1 MNAKL
6 SGVQLPAGATVDI
19 HIHVTAPL
27 NITPFVAQQKVNVF
41 TLMEISSQLLADTPE
56 LSVGER
62 LCWSVPVLLTSRPG
76 GSSGRS
82 AKSSSMP
89 RPGSCWWTTSSFRG
103 CENDARQLAERSAL

>member
-6 SGVQLPAGATVDI
+6 SGVQLPTGATVDI

-62 LCWSVPVLLTSRPG
+62 LCWSVPVLLTSP
-76 GSSGRS
+76 
-82 AKSSSMP
+82 A
-89 RPGSCWWTTSSFRG
+89 RG
-103 CENDARQLAERSAL
+103 VVGKVGEVLVDAATGELLVDDVFIQRMREDARQLAERSPL